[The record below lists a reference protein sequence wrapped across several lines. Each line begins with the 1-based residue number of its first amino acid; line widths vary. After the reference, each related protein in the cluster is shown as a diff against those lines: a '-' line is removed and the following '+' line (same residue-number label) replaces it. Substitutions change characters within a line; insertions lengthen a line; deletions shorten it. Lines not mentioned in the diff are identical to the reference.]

1 MKQLLEQSK
10 RQLLT
15 PLGNARRKLLIIL
28 NIVYCILAPFFLIS
42 EKIATGNFVNDS
54 IMLLVYG
61 AAILFNALS
70 AFYNILIFTRTKKIS
85 LVDTSSSKAIRF
97 IHDRQK
103 NLDTFFGYAS
113 IIPILFMSFCN
124 MMGLGNPFNDS
135 ILTDFA
141 LAQSLMIVVVIITG
155 RLTVLVWFIIVL
167 AVLFWNVSQRGWD
180 YEYHYSTPSEVAT
193 YKKALDNNET
203 WALEREVELARNNL
217 NPPKI
222 TRYFNTWMV
231 FIIVSFLVAY
241 FYSGITNDIFKIVPA
256 VVNNIEQVSE
266 ESTRM
271 ELAQKTNEEKT
282 NTFINLAHETKT
294 PLTLINN
301 YLDEYIKK
309 HGKNE
314 EIEIIKWNVQRL
326 TTDIVNFFDLER
338 FNRGI
343 NIYDHDQVSD
353 FTLILSQ
360 KLPLFKSLAHKKDI
374 EITTEIQS
382 DCFVLTH
389 PAAIE
394 RIINNLLENSIK
406 YTERGTIN
414 IALAAQTNQ
423 ICFSVADTGIGIPA
437 GLHSRVFEPYIQL
450 EKSLKFNQ
458 GMGMGLSIVKKI
470 VADLKGTIKLESE
483 PGRGTTISVY
493 LQRHILSEGEQ
504 PVQHDVS
511 FDAISPVPLTE
522 AIDKVSD
529 SSRPIIM
536 VVEDNQEM
544 LNYLVTNLEEKYN
557 VYVAT
562 SGAQAL
568 EKLKFI
574 IHLDLIVSDVMM
586 NGMDGLEFCRV
597 LSMTEFYRHIPF
609 IFLTAKS
616 TDTDKL
622 NALRL
627 GAIDY
632 IEKPFVIDH
641 LVLKIE
647 SLLTNIRKQK
657 AAVIQAYHLFLQDPA
672 TPVSGPGSREF
683 EMNCKKYNLTQ
694 REIEIIGLLMKGQPY
709 KIIGTSLAISGKT
722 VARDVANIFAKLE
735 VNNKIELI
743 NKLMPGK
750 SSTLQNEM

>member
-10 RQLLT
+10 KQLLT

-28 NIVYCILAPFFLIS
+28 NIVYCILAPSFLIS

-54 IMLLVYG
+54 IMWLVYG
-61 AAILFNALS
+61 TAILFNALS
-70 AFYNILIFTRTKKIS
+70 AIYNILIFSEAKMDLKN
-85 LVDTSSSKAIRF
+85 TSSEVIRF
-97 IHDRQK
+97 IYDRQK
-103 NLDTFFGYAS
+103 GLDIFFGYAS
-113 IIPILFMSFCN
+113 IIPVLFMSFCN

-135 ILTDFA
+135 IITDFA
-141 LAQSLMIVVVIITG
+141 LAQSLMIVVVIISG
-155 RLTVLVWFIIVL
+155 RLPVLVWFLIVV
-167 AVLFWNVSQRGWD
+167 AALFWNVSKRGWD

-193 YKKALDNNET
+193 YKKALDHKEA
-203 WALEREVELARNNL
+203 WALERQADLAKNNL

-222 TRYFNTWMV
+222 TRYFNIWMV

-256 VVNNIEQVSE
+256 VVHNIEQVSE

-271 ELAQKTNEEKT
+271 ELAQKTSEEKS

-309 HGKNE
+309 HGRND

-326 TTDIVNFFDLER
+326 TTDIINFFDLER

-343 NIYDHDQVSD
+343 NIYDHSQPSD
-353 FTLILSQ
+353 FGLIVSK
-360 KLPLFKSLAHKKDI
+360 KLPLFKSLAHMKEV
-374 EITTEIQS
+374 EIREEIQS
-382 DCFVLTH
+382 SCFVLAH
-389 PAAIE
+389 PSAIE

-406 YTERGTIN
+406 YTERGTIHVS
-414 IALAAQTNQ
+414 LFAQADQ
-423 ICFSVADTGIGIPA
+423 VCFSVADTGIGIPA
-437 GLHSRVFEPYIQL
+437 SLHARVFEPYIQL

-470 VADLKGTIKLESE
+470 VNDLRGTIKLESE
-483 PGRGTTISVY
+483 PGHGTTITVY
-493 LQRHILSEGEQ
+493 LQRHILSEGER
-504 PVQHDVS
+504 PVQHDVTM
-511 FDAISPVPLTE
+511 DAVSPIALTE
-522 AIDKVSD
+522 TLDKVSD
-529 SSRPIIM
+529 SSRPVIM

-544 LNYLVTNLEEKYN
+544 LSYLVKNLEERYN

-562 SGAQAL
+562 SGAEAL

-574 IHLDLIVSDVMM
+574 VHLDLIVSDVMM
-586 NGMDGLEFCRV
+586 NGIDGMEFCRV
-597 LSMTEFYRHIPF
+597 LSMSEFYRHIPF
-609 IFLTAKS
+609 IFLTAK
-616 TDTDKL
+616 TTATDKL
-622 NALRL
+622 TALRL

-632 IEKPFVIDH
+632 IEKPFIIDH
-641 LVLKIE
+641 LMLKIE
-647 SLLTNIRKQK
+647 SLLSNIRKQK

-683 EMNCKKYNLTQ
+683 EMNCKKYDLTP
-694 REIEIIGLLMKGQPY
+694 REIEIISLLMKGQPY
-709 KIIGTSLAISGKT
+709 KVIGTSLAISSKT
-722 VARDVANIFAKLE
+722 VARHVANIFAKLD

-750 SSTLQNEM
+750 SPTLADEV

>member
-28 NIVYCILAPFFLIS
+28 NIVYCVLLPSFLIS
-42 EKIATGNFVNDS
+42 EKIATGKFVNDP
-54 IMLLVYG
+54 IMWLVYG
-61 AAILFNALS
+61 TAILFNALS
-70 AFYNILIFTRTKKIS
+70 AFYNILIFTGSPILKNA
-85 LVDTSSSKAIRF
+85 SSGARRLIY
-97 IHDRQK
+97 DRQK
-103 NLDTFFGYAS
+103 ILDAFFGYAS
-113 IIPILFMSFCN
+113 VIPVLFMSFCN
-124 MMGLGNPFNDS
+124 LMGLGNPFNDA

-155 RLTVLVWFIIVL
+155 RLPVLIWFLIVV
-167 AVLFWNVSQRGWD
+167 AALFWNVSKRGWD
-180 YEYHYSTPSEVAT
+180 YEYHYSTPSEVAA
-193 YKKALDNNET
+193 YKKALDNNEP
-203 WALEREVELARNNL
+203 WALERKAELARNDL

-222 TRYFNTWMV
+222 TRYFNIWMV

-271 ELAQKTNEEKT
+271 ELAQKTNEEKA

-326 TTDIVNFFDLER
+326 TTDIINFFDLER

-343 NIYDHDQVSD
+343 NIYDHNQVSD
-353 FTLILSQ
+353 FRLILSK
-360 KLPLFKSLAHKKDI
+360 KLSLFKSLASRKEI
-374 EITTEIQS
+374 EIREDIHGN
-382 DCFVLTH
+382 CFVLAH
-389 PAAIE
+389 PSAIE
-394 RIINNLLENSIK
+394 RIVNNLLENAVK
-406 YTERGTIN
+406 YTERGTIQVT
-414 IALAAQTNQ
+414 LSAQADQ
-423 ICFSVADTGIGIPA
+423 VSFSVADTGIGIPSS
-437 GLHSRVFEPYIQL
+437 LHSRVFEPYIQL
-450 EKSLKFNQ
+450 EKSLKFNP

-470 VADLKGTIKLESE
+470 VNELGGTIKLESE
-483 PGRGTTISVY
+483 PGHGTTITVY
-493 LQRHILSEGEQ
+493 LQRHILLEGEQ
-504 PVQHDVS
+504 PASQEITFDTVS
-511 FDAISPVPLTE
+511 PITLMEPL
-522 AIDKVSD
+522 DRVSD
-529 SSRPIIM
+529 SARPVIM

-544 LNYLVTNLEEKYN
+544 LNYLVKNLEERYN
-557 VYVAT
+557 VYVAA
-562 SGAQAL
+562 SGAEAL

-574 IHLDLIVSDVMM
+574 AHLDLIVSDVMM

-597 LSMTEFYRHIPF
+597 LSMSEFYRHIPF
-609 IFLTAKS
+609 IFLTAK
-616 TDTDKL
+616 TTATDKL
-622 NALRL
+622 TALRL

-632 IEKPFVIDH
+632 IEKPFIIDH

-647 SLLTNIRKQK
+647 SLLNNIRKQK

-683 EMNCKKYNLTQ
+683 ETNCKKYNLTE
-694 REIEIIGLLMKGQPY
+694 REIEIISLLMKGQPY
-709 KIIGTSLAISGKT
+709 KIIGTSLSISSKT
-722 VARDVANIFAKLE
+722 VARHVADIFAKLD

-750 SSTLQNEM
+750 SPTDETL